1 MNTIGSP
8 PYCEAVWWV
17 RGGSYEKDIAK
28 NNAYNLTNIKRDT
41 PNPPSRLGMMCHS
54 LAQTNQKTLKEIPC

>member
-41 PNPPSRLGMMCHS
+41 PSLPSSFRHGVPFFR
-54 LAQTNQKTLKEIPC
+54 TY